1 MKNYIIAV
9 IIVFGLLILSRIRPL
24 LNNTASAGII
34 LSTFVEYAFFVWGIL
49 VLRKN
54 KNNCEKQE

>member
-1 MKNYIIAV
+1 MKNYIIVV
-9 IIVFGLLILSRIRPL
+9 IIVFGLLILSRIQPL
-24 LNNTASAGII
+24 LNNTASPEII

-54 KNNCEKQE
+54 RKKDSDKQ